1 MADDVDPFERE
12 AFKKASRG
20 LVSAAL
26 RLVGSE
32 LAFLTILVPFA
43 CIFFSLERLP
53 RMDQIALMLTFV
65 SSGAPSWH

>member
-32 LAFLTILVPFA
+32 LAFLSILVPLHAF
-43 CIFFSLERLP
+43 CFSLERLP
-53 RMDQIALMLTFV
+53 CMDQITLMLNLV